1 MNTPHPLFNRRRTR
15 QSFLPGNLA
24 SRPASPFGLMRRWLP
39 AWVVLALLLV
49 AGGKAQ
55 PAIPAADN
63 AATPATE
70 DAAAAT
76 PAPGDA
82 ESEGES
88 PAADVA
94 LAEGRV
100 DLYDAP
106 PEMTIDPDKY
116 YYATIRTEKGDI
128 KIQLFAK
135 RAPITVNNF
144 VFLAREG
151 FYDNTTFHRVLDGFM
166 AQAGD
171 PTGSGAGG
179 PGYSFADEFFP
190 GLVFDQSGLL
200 AMANRGPNTNGSQF
214 FITFAPTEWLNDMH
228 TIFGKVIEGEDVLGQ
243 ITRREPGE
251 ETPADLIYGID
262 IEESDVS
269 VLPTPTPSPP
279 TPTPTPTPTPYAP
292 NTLDNADRPLAAVA
306 PEERVNYFNTAPEMV
321 IDVAKQYAATIT
333 TTQGDLAVTLYDDEA
348 PIAVNNFVILADLGF
363 YDDTPI
369 SLVRPDDSI
378 IFGLPDNN
386 PLNDAGYKIA
396 AELNPAIELDL
407 GVLTYIPVEQL
418 PDGTVLSSSSQILM
432 ALIQPPPEFQGQL
445 GFFGQVTDG
454 LDILPLLTTEDRI
467 ESVVITV
474 TE

>member
-1 MNTPHPLFNRRRTR
+1 MNTPHTLFNRQQTC
-15 QSFLPGNLA
+15 QPSLPVNLA
-24 SRPASPFGLMRRWLP
+24 SRPTSPFGLLRRRLLVW
-39 AWVVLALLLV
+39 AVLALLLV
-49 AGGKAQ
+49 AGCNAQ
-55 PAIPAADN
+55 PAVPAAN
-63 AATPATE
+63 ISATSAPQE
-70 DAAAAT
+70 AAT

-82 ESEGES
+82 ASAAESG
-88 PAADVA
+88 PAAAVA
-94 LAEGRV
+94 PAQRDG
-100 DLYDAP
+100 LYDAP

-135 RAPITVNNF
+135 RAPVTVNNF

-151 FYDNTTFHRVLDGFM
+151 FYDGITFHRVLDGFM

-171 PTGSGAGG
+171 PTGSGGGG
-179 PGYSFADEFFP
+179 PGYFFPDEFFP

-200 AMANRGPNTNGSQF
+200 AMANRGTNTNGSQF
-214 FITFAPTEWLNDMH
+214 FITFAPAEWLNNIH
-228 TIFGKVIEGEDVLGQ
+228 TIFGKVIEGEDVLGK
-243 ITRREPGE
+243 ITRREPDA
-251 ETPADLIYGID
+251 ETPGDLIYGID

-292 NTLDNADRPLAAVA
+292 NTLDNATRPLATVA

-321 IDVAKQYAATIT
+321 IDVAKQYEATIT
-333 TTQGDLAVTLYDDEA
+333 TTQGDLSVTLYDDEA
-348 PIAVNNFVILADLGF
+348 PISVNNFVVLADLGF

-386 PLNDAGYKIA
+386 PLNDAGYKIT
-396 AELNPAIELDL
+396 AEFNPDIELDL

>member
-1 MNTPHPLFNRRRTR
+1 
-15 QSFLPGNLA
+15 
-24 SRPASPFGLMRRWLP
+24 
-39 AWVVLALLLV
+39 
-49 AGGKAQ
+49 
-55 PAIPAADN
+55 
-63 AATPATE
+63 
-70 DAAAAT
+70 
-76 PAPGDA
+76 
-82 ESEGES
+82 
-88 PAADVA
+88 
-94 LAEGRV
+94 
-100 DLYDAP
+100 
-106 PEMTIDPDKY
+106 
-116 YYATIRTEKGDI
+116 
-128 KIQLFAK
+128 
-135 RAPITVNNF
+135 
-144 VFLAREG
+144 
-151 FYDNTTFHRVLDGFM
+151 
-166 AQAGD
+166 
-171 PTGSGAGG
+171 
-179 PGYSFADEFFP
+179 
-190 GLVFDQSGLL
+190 
-200 AMANRGPNTNGSQF
+200 
-214 FITFAPTEWLNDMH
+214 
-228 TIFGKVIEGEDVLGQ
+228 
-243 ITRREPGE
+243 
-251 ETPADLIYGID
+251 
-262 IEESDVS
+262 
-269 VLPTPTPSPP
+269 
-279 TPTPTPTPTPYAP
+279 
-292 NTLDNADRPLAAVA
+292 
-306 PEERVNYFNTAPEMV
+306 MV